1 MIILCSVEDPGCLSL
16 VLISVHP
23 RSRIQKQQQKRGMK
37 KFCCPIFFCG
47 QKYKKIVNY
56 LIFELVKKTM
66 WATSQRIIEFLP
78 KKLSF
83 SSQKY
88 RFGIKDL
95 EKTYSG
101 SRIRLSN
108 TDFFL

>member
-1 MIILCSVEDPGCLSL
+1 MFIPGPDFC
-16 VLISVHP
+16 P
-23 RSRIQKQQQKRGMK
+23 SRIPDPKTATKERDEK
-37 KFCCPIFFCG
+37 IFCG
-47 QKYKKIVNY
+47 QKYKKIENY

-78 KKLSF
+78 KKLSL

-88 RFGIKDL
+88 RFGIQDL

-101 SRIRLSN
+101 SRIRFSN
-108 TDFFL
+108 TDFMR